1 MFNIGI
7 YPLLLCPFFKFANCH
22 SLPESQGF
30 TMLTRHRRAEV
41 IGSMAALS
49 PGDLVLDV
57 GSGCGHMARW
67 FYDPWAPWG
76 WCDSWCWGR
85 IGFIWDLETLL
96 SLCSFMLIWTILFS
110 HLGHLLMIVFVYLAV
125 EQ

>member
-1 MFNIGI
+1 MFNMGI

-67 FYDPWAPWG
+67 FYDPWAPGVVRLMVLGSNWV
-76 WCDSWCWGR
+76 
-85 IGFIWDLETLL
+85 
-96 SLCSFMLIWTILFS
+96 
-110 HLGHLLMIVFVYLAV
+110 HLGFGNIT
-125 EQ
+125 